1 MPKNSSR
8 PGKRPSHKSRNI
20 HLEIYQH
27 LLSHFGARNWWPA
40 QSPFEVMVGAILT
53 QNTSW
58 RNVERA
64 INNLRRAGALSPKK
78 LAEIDLRELE
88 ELIRPS
94 GYFRQKA
101 IRLKIF
107 LEFLLAPPISGS
119 IKKMKKIETGRM
131 REMLLSVKGIGPETA
146 DSILLYALGKP
157 VFVVDAYTRRIFS
170 RLGLVAEKIGYEE
183 LRAFFETYLPKD
195 TALFNDYHAQLVAL
209 GNQYCKKRALCKE
222 CPLLYFRKCKI

>member
-8 PGKRPSHKSRNI
+8 PGKKPSHKSRKI
-20 HLEIYQH
+20 HLEIYQR
-27 LLSHFGARNWWPA
+27 LLSRFGPRDWWPA
-40 QSPFEVMVGAILT
+40 QAPFEVMVGAILT

-64 INNLRRAGALSPKK
+64 INNLRKAGALSPKK
-78 LAEIDLRELE
+78 LSEIGLEKLE

-101 IRLKIF
+101 VRLKIF
-107 LEFLLAPPISGS
+107 LEFYLAHPISGS
-119 IKKMKKIETGRM
+119 IKKMKKIESGKM

-146 DSILLYALGKP
+146 DSILLYALDKP

-170 RLGLVAEKIGYEE
+170 RLGLVPEKIGYEE
-183 LRAFFETYLPKD
+183 LRAFFETDLPKD
-195 TALFNDYHAQLVAL
+195 AALYNDYHAQLVAL

-222 CPLLYFRKCKI
+222 CPLLDFGKCKI